1 MHRFLAIAAAVVVV
15 ALAGCGSVAAGT
27 GTLLSAQGQ
36 PAAEPLATC
45 GTPPPRAADPA
56 PVPASAASLPAV
68 GTRAFGGHG
77 ELAFVSAGR
86 LYILD
91 GTAPGK
97 PAVLHT
103 LSVGKVPGALAWS
116 PDGRWLAFLVG
127 SPGVDGSVTF
137 GSLWLARADGSGAQ
151 PVLPNAWSFSWS
163 PKADVLAAQGV
174 GCTGFG
180 LFTLGPGQPPREL
193 LPLTSPTGTPAWSPD
208 GKTVAFTQFQVNAAK
223 QLTGSQL
230 ETVPVASGIPV
241 IRASSPQDAFIL
253 DGWWTDGQGLF
264 AWTDPQNSASLAADG
279 LPLLSYP
286 LNGKPVT
293 LRTTLVHP
301 SFATTVGT
309 SGVTVVTGGNRY
321 PWNGKTVQLCST
333 AGQCGTAID
342 AQPGPANLD
351 PAWSP
356 NQEQEPVIAFV
367 HAAANWPGGTGQ
379 ASLKAWYQ
387 TRVLWYNLL
396 GGNPF
401 PVKNAGTGV
410 AAPTWSANGQYIL
423 YVRDN
428 GLWLIHMF
436 AANGSLVLGP
446 AQRVVSQLFGSFWPN
461 YYGYTNWQSQF
472 AWFS

>member
-1 MHRFLAIAAAVVVV
+1 V
-15 ALAGCGSVAAGT
+15 
-27 GTLLSAQGQ
+27 
-36 PAAEPLATC
+36 
-45 GTPPPRAADPA
+45 
-56 PVPASAASLPAV
+56 V
-68 GTRAFGGHG
+68 GTRAFAGQG

-97 PAVLHT
+97 PTVLHA

-127 SPGVDGSVTF
+127 SPGIDGSVTD
-137 GSLWLARADGSGAQ
+137 GQLWVARADGSDAH
-151 PVLPNAWSFSWS
+151 PVVSSARTFAWS
-163 PKADVLAAQGV
+163 PKADVLAAVGTT
-174 GCTGFG
+174 GCTPG
-180 LFTLGPGQPPREL
+180 LALLVVRPGVPEPETLVTL
-193 LPLTSPTGTPAWSPD
+193 DSPAGTPAWSPD
-208 GKTVAFTQFQVNAAK
+208 GRTIAFTQFQDSAGK
-223 QLTGSQL
+223 QLVRAEL

-241 IRASSPQDAFIL
+241 IRASSTKDAFIP
-253 DGWWTDGQGLF
+253 DGWWTDGRGLF

-279 LPLLSYP
+279 LPLVSYP
-286 LNGKPVT
+286 LNGKPATVA
-293 LRTTLVHP
+293 TTLPHP
-301 SFATTVGT
+301 SFAAPAGT
-309 SGVTVVTGGNRY
+309 SGVTVVTGGDRY
-321 PWNGKTVQLCST
+321 LWDGKTVQFCST

-356 NQEQEPVIAFV
+356 NQEQEPVMAFV
-367 HAAANWPGGTGQ
+367 HAAANWPGGIGQ
-379 ASLKAWYQ
+379 ASIKAWYK
-387 TRVLWYNLL
+387 TRVLWYSIL

-401 PVKNAGTGV
+401 PVQNAGTGV

-423 YVRDN
+423 YIRNN

-446 AQRVVSQLFGSFWPN
+446 AQRVVSSLFGSFWPN
-461 YYGYTNWQSQF
+461 YYGYTDWQSQF